1 MDGSRLREARRER
14 GWTQVELARHLGVS
28 QTYVSLL
35 ESGQRTV
42 PRHVAAKL
50 VTNLALPPTAVPMTD
65 QTAPWSADTAAR
77 ALGSLGY
84 AGFAHL
90 KRARAVNPAELLFR
104 TLSTPN
110 VEARLVEAL
119 PWVLVQ
125 YPDLDWDWL
134 VARAKLNDLQN
145 RLGFVVTLGR
155 ELAERQSNR
164 LAAQVLSTWEQ
175 RLAYS
180 RLQREDTFANDTMT
194 ASERQWL
201 KTHRS
206 AEAAQWNLL
215 SNMSVEALTSA

>member
-1 MDGSRLREARRER
+1 MDGSKLRKARHGR
-14 GWTQVELARHLGVS
+14 GWTQAELAQRLGVS

-50 VTNLALPPTAVPMTD
+50 VTNLPLPATEVPVTS
-65 QTAPWSADTAAR
+65 QTAPWPADTVAR

-90 KRARAVNPAELLFR
+90 RRARAVNPAELLLR
-104 TLSTPN
+104 TLSGPN

-119 PWVLVQ
+119 PWVVVQ
-125 YPDLDWDWL
+125 YPDLDWAWL
-134 VARAKLNDLQN
+134 VAQAKLNDLQN

-155 ELAERQSNR
+155 ELAERQSNS

-175 RLAYS
+175 RLAHS
-180 RLQREDTFANDTMT
+180 RLQREDAFANDTLT
-194 ASERQWL
+194 ASERLWL